1 MSSNS
6 EKSKN
11 LPPALN
17 LMNTNNNPATNTL
30 PNGSKAPPTS
40 PMPNPATP
48 ISYKQSFQISM
59 VNSNAFTA
67 KIKEESASDQNLKDG
82 AEKKLLK

>member
-17 LMNTNNNPATNTL
+17 LTNTNNQATNTL
-30 PNGSKAPPTS
+30 PNGSKAPPSS

-67 KIKEESASDQNLKDG
+67 KIREEGASDQNLKDS
-82 AEKKLLK
+82 AEEKLMK